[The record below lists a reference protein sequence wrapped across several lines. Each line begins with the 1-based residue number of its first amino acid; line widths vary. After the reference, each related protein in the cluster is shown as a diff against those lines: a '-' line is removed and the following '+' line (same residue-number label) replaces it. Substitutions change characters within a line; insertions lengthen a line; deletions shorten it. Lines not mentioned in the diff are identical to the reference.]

1 MKIPVLQFRIDGG
14 ECEGVRA
21 ELEAESPQELVK
33 MKSQMAP
40 VAVAIR
46 SDDLHALRLQKD
58 VTIDRGRKHRA
69 KQLSKL
75 LFGCSKIPL
84 IDGGFTSAGQ
94 CMRSIRTL
102 LVNAIRARDGNVYVI
117 GLTKKIFDELGK
129 HADVA
134 APRPV
139 SVSPQISSP
148 TPAQQRPADG
158 DRELFART
166 MLDLL
171 HGAEVPPAL
180 ENRYVGRSAQ
190 AQLVRALIMRAAAGG
205 DPVLITGDTGT
216 GKEVVAKCIHEQS
229 WRKSSPFTPVNCGAI
244 PSELLEPLLFGHQKV
259 FTGADRVRDGLWRDA
274 QDGTIFLD
282 EIGDLEPRHQVK
294 ILRVLQEKKV
304 LTLGSS
310 METDVRARVVAAT
323 NRDLFSLVQA
333 GLFREDLYYRLRGFM
348 IRTPT
353 LSECPED
360 LPLIAVALWRKV
372 TKDGTAALPGEIL
385 QEMQHHRWPGNSRDL
400 NSVLSALHSL
410 FGKGNLRVE
419 QLRAVMALQGR
430 ATTQTAGS
438 GTAAV
443 DMHRAECLRH
453 LKRVDEVIQAG
464 RVAAR
469 ALLEEKLI
477 NRPAELAFSD
487 RLAELDSLCQH
498 PLLFQSEV
506 TFTVVHRLQGKL
518 AYFHSLLPGGTKA
531 AARYWKREVVEDLKL
546 VTSTIFQEVG
556 RLMSR

>member
-1 MKIPVLQFRIDGG
+1 MKIPALQFRIDLG
-14 ECEGVRA
+14 ECEAVRG

-33 MKSQMAP
+33 MKSQMIPTA
-40 VAVAIR
+40 VAVR
-46 SDDLHALRLQKD
+46 SEDIHGLRQQMD
-58 VTIDRGRKHRA
+58 VTMDRGRKHKA

-75 LFGCSKIPL
+75 LLGCSKIPL

-94 CMRSIRTL
+94 CKRSIRTL
-102 LVNAIRARDGNVYVI
+102 LVNAIRVRDGNVYVI
-117 GLTKKIFDELGK
+117 GLNKKIFDELRK
-129 HADVA
+129 HADAA

-139 SVSPQISSP
+139 KVAPNVSAGTP
-148 TPAQQRPADG
+148 TQQRPADG
-158 DRELFART
+158 DNAMFART

-171 HGAEVPPAL
+171 HSAEVPPDL
-180 ENRYVGRSAQ
+180 ENRYVGSSAQ
-190 AQLVRALIMRAAAGG
+190 AQLVRALIMRAAAVG

-229 WRKSSPFTPVNCGAI
+229 RHWSSPFTPVNCGAI

-259 FTGADRVRDGLWRDA
+259 FTGADRVREGLWRDA
-274 QDGTIFLD
+274 QEGTIFLD

-310 METDVRARVVAAT
+310 VETEVNARVVAAT
-323 NRDLFSLVQA
+323 NRDLFSLVHA

-353 LSECPED
+353 LRECPED
-360 LPLIAVALWRKV
+360 IPLIAAALWRRI
-372 TKDGTAALPGEIL
+372 TKDGAAALPGEIL

-410 FGKGNLRVE
+410 FGRGSLRVE

-430 ATTQTAGS
+430 AATQTAES
-438 GTAAV
+438 GAATV
-443 DMHRAECLRH
+443 DLHRAECLRH

-469 ALLEEKLI
+469 ALLDEKLV
-477 NRPAELAFSD
+477 NRPAELAFRD

-506 TFTVVHRLQGKL
+506 TFSVVHRLQGKL

-531 AARYWKREVVEDLKL
+531 AARYWKREVVEDLKFA
-546 VTSTIFQEVG
+546 TSTIFQEVG
-556 RLMSR
+556 RLVNR

>member
-14 ECEGVRA
+14 ECEGA
-21 ELEAESPQELVK
+21 LTELEAESPQELVK
-33 MKSQMAP
+33 IKSQMAP
-40 VAVAIR
+40 AAVAIR
-46 SDDLHALRLQKD
+46 SDDLHALRQLRD

-75 LFGCSKIPL
+75 LLGCSKIPL

-102 LVNAIRARDGNVYVI
+102 LGNASRMRDRNVYVI
-117 GLTKKIFDELGK
+117 GLTQKLFDEIGK
-129 HADVA
+129 QTDVA
-134 APRPV
+134 APIPV
-139 SVSPQISSP
+139 SVTPTISSR

-158 DRELFART
+158 DNAVFART
-166 MLDLL
+166 LLDLL
-171 HGAEVPPAL
+171 HSAKVPSEL
-180 ENRYVGRSAQ
+180 ETRYVGRSAQ
-190 AQLVRALIMRAAAGG
+190 AQLVRALIMHAAASG

-244 PSELLEPLLFGHQKV
+244 PSGLLEPMLFGHQKI
-259 FTGADRVRDGLWRDA
+259 FTGADRVRAGLWRDT
-274 QDGTIFLD
+274 QEGTIFLD

-294 ILRVLQEKKV
+294 ILRALQEKKV
-304 LTLGSS
+304 LMLGSS
-310 METDVRARVVAAT
+310 VETDVSARVVVAT

-353 LSECPED
+353 LRECPED
-360 LPLIAVALWRKV
+360 IPLIAAALWKRV
-372 TKDGTAALPGEIL
+372 TKDETAALPEEIL

-430 ATTQTAGS
+430 AAPQTAGT

-469 ALLEEKLI
+469 ALLEEKLV
-477 NRPAELAFSD
+477 NRPAELAFRD
-487 RLAELDSLCQH
+487 RLAELDSLCRH

-506 TFTVVHRLQGKL
+506 TFSVVHRLQGKL

-531 AARYWKREVVEDLKL
+531 AARYWKRDVVEDLKL
-546 VTSTIFQEVG
+546 ATSTIFQEVG
-556 RLMSR
+556 RLMNP